1 MFRRI
6 FLISIIAA
14 AMANQASAQAVKV
27 FLVANVGATAYTFD
41 GGANNAT
48 LTLTRGKTYQF
59 NWAPAAAHPF
69 FLDSTGLNN
78 NAATH
83 LGLADGVN
91 EQTNLLT
98 FAVPATAPST
108 LFYQCAL
115 HNAMS
120 GTLLI
125 VDPAPAV
132 PALGTAA
139 IISLAVLVL
148 AAGYI
153 ARRRRGHNAV

>member
-14 AMANQASAQAVKV
+14 ATAQQATAQAVKTFV
-27 FLVANVGATAYTFD
+27 VANVGATAYTFD

-59 NWAPAAAHPF
+59 NWAAAAAHPF
-69 FLDSTGLNN
+69 FLDSSGLNKA
-78 NAATH
+78 AATH
-83 LGLADGVN
+83 LGAADGVT

-108 LFYQCAL
+108 LFYQCGI

-125 VDPAPAV
+125 IDPPPAV
-132 PALGTAA
+132 PALGPAA
-139 IISLAVLVL
+139 AVGLALLVL

-153 ARRRRGHNAV
+153 MRRRRGRSAV